1 MNDHPESLPAAQTRR
16 PEMEL
21 SQLDLRYEGHR
32 LRQRGLEDR
41 LLASIAREGIREPLA
56 GAMVDSVCVLLDGFK
71 RYRCA
76 RQLQMHRVPFVSLGA
91 DEASAIL
98 ELLGQGRR
106 SKLNV
111 LEEARFLDELKARG
125 MSLAEIAQ
133 ALGRSKAWVSVRLGL
148 LEAMSPTVRQ
158 HVFGGAL
165 PASSWI
171 YTLAPFRR
179 LNGVTTEQVEE
190 FVGAV
195 SGQALSVR
203 QLEQLAHG
211 Y

>member
-1 MNDHPESLPAAQTRR
+1 
-16 PEMEL
+16 
-21 SQLDLRYEGHR
+21 
-32 LRQRGLEDR
+32 
-41 LLASIAREGIREPLA
+41 
-56 GAMVDSVCVLLDGFK
+56 VLLDGFK

-76 RQLQMHRVPFVSLGA
+76 RQLQVHRVPFVSLGA

-179 LNGVTTEQVEE
+179 LLLIRLFQQATSRSVGEWLDRRFQRLCVSFSCNSPARKLANNISPSAVGRMASCVRAVEGGV
-190 FVGAV
+190 
-195 SGQALSVR
+195 LMNW
-203 QLEQLAHG
+203 
-211 Y
+211 